1 MIKSIGL
8 KAVWIGGFNRKHLGL
23 LRVVY
28 SLAKCRS
35 ASGGSAFLFTDRFYY
50 CI

>member
-8 KAVWIGGFNRKHLGL
+8 NAVWIGGFNRKHLGL

-35 ASGGSAFLFTDRFYY
+35 GMVGIFFTDRFYY